1 MFSTFK
7 QKLLLGAFVFLL
19 LSIPVG
25 AYLASQTQ
33 VFKSKASEQASPAP
47 TLQVPPKPS
56 LSPAKKLL
64 TAAEEATIKEEESA
78 LSASPAPSPSA
89 SPSSSS
95 PEIATN
101 YGPTLAFKVKIEGR
115 PQGQENT
122 KLFVGIMEGL
132 LTANPKFL
140 LSFTVDLPASGE
152 YANLSLAGLNSGT
165 QYTALL
171 KGSNQIA
178 TSSAFTMAPAVS
190 NLNGGEPL
198 TLLVGDLNDDNV
210 VNTADYSLA
219 LKAYGAT
226 SGSANWNENVDF
238 NSDGAI
244 NSFDLS
250 LITKNMGQSGASGAW
265 TSPIPKVATSS
276 ATLTQ
281 PTAGGPLPDGSK
293 GHWIWVPNI
302 TP

>member
-7 QKLLLGAFVFLL
+7 QKLILGVFIFVL

-25 AYLASQTQ
+25 AYLATQTQ
-33 VFKSKASEQASPAP
+33 TFKSKASEQASPAP

-56 LSPAKKLL
+56 ISPAKQLL
-64 TAAEEATIKEEESA
+64 DSAVEETLSEEAADS
-78 LSASPAPSPSA
+78 SPSPS
-89 SPSSSS
+89 PSSSPSS
-95 PEIATN
+95 PEIATS
-101 YGPTLAFKVKIEGR
+101 YGPTLSFKAKIEGR
-115 PQGQENT
+115 PEGNQAT
-122 KLFVGIMEGL
+122 RLFVGIMEGL

-140 LSFTVDLPASGE
+140 LSFTVDLPAGGE
-152 YANLSLAGLNSGT
+152 YSNLSLAGLNSGT

-198 TLLVGDLNDDNV
+198 NLIAGDLNDDNV

-219 LKAYGAT
+219 LKAYGTT
-226 SGSANWNENVDF
+226 SSSANWNENIDF
-238 NSDGAI
+238 NADGII

-250 LITKNMGQSGASGAW
+250 VITKNMGQTGASGAW
-265 TSPIPKVATSS
+265 TSPLPKVATTS
-276 ATLTQ
+276 AGLTE
-281 PTAGGPLPDGSK
+281 PSVGGPLPDGTK

-302 TP
+302 N